1 MFIIHVCVSKNCLGF
16 IVQFYLFL
24 CSYSTQKLLLLS
36 SLPLLFFW
44 GGDFTVVVFLTFW
57 VNMKFSILITRI
69 PDWSPELGEDVIH
82 RILCDMIKQL
92 IFWRLLLNRKL
103 INNLR
108 AEWIPMTRDTGH
120 LFTQSPL
127 PTDTGRMLK
136 KQGHI
141 RNSYSASCYLPG

>member
-1 MFIIHVCVSKNCLGF
+1 MYVFQRTVLDLLFNSICSCVPIPLKNFCFCLH
-16 IVQFYLFL
+16 YLF
-24 CSYSTQKLLLLS
+24 Y
-36 SLPLLFFW
+36 FFW